1 MTTTCSEADDQ
12 TRPQPWVRLSR
23 DTVAATIDLLNDLDA
38 FWREHADDAAHAQ
51 LRAFCAAVGAHPS
64 CGAPALLDELGL
76 RALTLQT
83 ALQSATEPD
92 DVCGSRP

>member
-1 MTTTCSEADDQ
+1 MTTTRSEEDDQ
-12 TRPQPWVRLSR
+12 TRPQSWVRLRR

-76 RALTLQT
+76 RALTLQA
-83 ALQSATEPD
+83 ALQGTSAAD
-92 DVCGSRP
+92 DCGTRS